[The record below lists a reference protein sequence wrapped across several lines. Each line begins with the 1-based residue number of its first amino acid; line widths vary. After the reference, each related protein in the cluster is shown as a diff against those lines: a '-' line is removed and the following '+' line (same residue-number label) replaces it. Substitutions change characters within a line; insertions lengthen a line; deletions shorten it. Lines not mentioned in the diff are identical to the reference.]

1 MRKLAGTRAGRPV
14 TIAFDTELMMQD
26 GIRLFTSDEAFMS
39 ADWVGNAYII
49 YAFHTRKNEFLY
61 FNRAYPE
68 LRKRYREALTTELA
82 PGPQDVNPNFFRS
95 ENTLTA
101 EKAWRHWRTVVEGTK
116 SGKLLPGSVTE
127 IETIDELAPRK
138 GKSND
143 RPAGPTYQVAPATLR
158 RVPELSRGEKGYG
171 RGWNNLQNRYQ
182 SEPRW
187 EDLLFTTM
195 MKIPVVKCWNRRC
208 NNQQIDG
215 YLLCQEC
222 RSDMVAWTDA
232 RIATE
237 VVRLEHTASL
247 QGMVLYL
254 EDLQGGGGK
263 WIRSKHHF
271 KEGDKRGGISVEA
284 SFRKMAKTHLSKAL
298 GMGCEK
304 VSDRLSVDPFYAYNC
319 ATQGLTPESLDFL
332 GRIARA
338 VVADPGRTREE
349 RERGGSQNTGTKLVF
364 IPSLNKRDPHE
375 LNVSTE
381 AFIAHHAR
389 FYSIMQFAVMCAYRF
404 IPGKQVPIIIGH
416 SGSYVPEGNVERILE
431 VMTSF
436 IRASWIKFDSQGTI
450 CTGELEIP
458 QFSSGRTRTYPVEAR
473 NTQWRAITRSYT
485 KGKGKGKG
493 KNTGRQ
499 DWSSWYGWSSG
510 WSQWR
515 QGPWGW

>member
-1 MRKLAGTRAGRPV
+1 M
-14 TIAFDTELMMQD
+14 
-26 GIRLFTSDEAFMS
+26 
-39 ADWVGNAYII
+39 
-49 YAFHTRKNEFLY
+49 
-61 FNRAYPE
+61 
-68 LRKRYREALTTELA
+68 LA
-82 PGPQDVNPNFFRS
+82 PGPQDVNPNFVRS

-116 SGKLLPGSVTE
+116 NGKLLPGSVTE

-158 RVPELSRGEKGYG
+158 RVPELSRGEKGHG
-171 RGWNNLQNRYQ
+171 RGWNNLRNRYQ

-215 YLLCQEC
+215 YMLCQEC

-247 QGMVLYL
+247 QGMVFYL

-271 KEGDKRGGISVEA
+271 KEGDKRGGISVKA
-284 SFRKMAKTHLSKAL
+284 SLRKTAKTHLSKAL
-298 GMGCEK
+298 AMGCEK

-375 LNVSTE
+375 LNISTE

-404 IPGKQVPIIIGH
+404 IPGNQVPIIIGH

-473 NTQWRAITRSYT
+473 NTQWRAITRSIRPEPYN

-515 QGPWGW
+515 QGQWGW

>member
-1 MRKLAGTRAGRPV
+1 
-14 TIAFDTELMMQD
+14 
-26 GIRLFTSDEAFMS
+26 MS

-68 LRKRYREALTTELA
+68 LRKRYREALASELA
-82 PGPQDVNPNFFRS
+82 PGPQDVNPNFFTS

-116 SGKLLPGSVTE
+116 NGKLLPGAVTE
-127 IETIDELAPRK
+127 IATIDELAPRK
-138 GKSND
+138 RKSNE
-143 RPAGPTYQVAPATLR
+143 RPAGPTFQVAPATLR

-171 RGWNNLQNRYQ
+171 RGWNNLRNRYQ
-182 SEPRW
+182 TEPKW
-187 EDLLFTTM
+187 EDLFTTM

-208 NNQQIDG
+208 GNQQIDG

-222 RSDMVAWTDA
+222 RSDMVEWTDA

-247 QGMVLYL
+247 QNMVFYL
-254 EDLQGGGGK
+254 EDLQGSGGK

-284 SFRKMAKTHLSKAL
+284 SLRKTAKTHLTKAL
-298 GMGCEK
+298 AMGCEK

-319 ATQGLTPESLDFL
+319 ATQGLTPETLDFL

-349 RERGGSQNTGTKLVF
+349 RDRGGSQNTGTKLVF
-364 IPSLNKRDPHE
+364 IPSPNKRDPHE

-381 AFIAHHAR
+381 AFIAHHHAVCGYVCLSFHPGQAGADYR
-389 FYSIMQFAVMCAYRF
+389 GAQRIIRPGRERREYLGGHDQF
-404 IPGKQVPIIIGH
+404 H
-416 SGSYVPEGNVERILE
+416 
-431 VMTSF
+431 
-436 IRASWIKFDSQGTI
+436 
-450 CTGELEIP
+450 
-458 QFSSGRTRTYPVEAR
+458 
-473 NTQWRAITRSYT
+473 
-485 KGKGKGKG
+485 
-493 KNTGRQ
+493 
-499 DWSSWYGWSSG
+499 
-510 WSQWR
+510 
-515 QGPWGW
+515 